1 MRAAI
6 TACLATAVLVCSA
19 DAATDPTLLAAP
31 KPVGFGET
39 LTAKGRHW
47 PVIEFC
53 RRTIHLRLRS
63 AQNAFE
69 IGIARVSASGRWRLD
84 YKVRRSEVGAGHW
97 TLVAR
102 LPCESGNDGAPNPVR
117 RTLPLTIR

>member
-6 TACLATAVLVCSA
+6 IACLATAVLACSA
-19 DAATDPTLLAAP
+19 GAASGPTLSAAP
-31 KPVGFGET
+31 NPIGFGEA
-39 LTAKGRHW
+39 LTAKGRHC
-47 PVIEFC
+47 PVVEFC
-53 RRTIHLRLRS
+53 RRTIHIRLRS

-69 IGIARVSASGRWRLD
+69 IGIGRGSRSGRWRLD

-102 LPCESGNDGAPNPVR
+102 LPCESGNDGAGNPVR
-117 RTLPLTIR
+117 RTVPLTI